1 MCEFCNNPFSTAT
14 NKDAQHIEFA
24 GFFSSA
30 AIDAAIRQAQAA
42 TSTTAATTNT
52 VEADSDEDTSDS
64 EDDQSESEES
74 NDT

>member
-24 GFFSSA
+24 GFFSSE
-30 AIDAAIRQAQAA
+30 AIDAVIRQAAQAA
-42 TSTTAATTNT
+42 AATTNT